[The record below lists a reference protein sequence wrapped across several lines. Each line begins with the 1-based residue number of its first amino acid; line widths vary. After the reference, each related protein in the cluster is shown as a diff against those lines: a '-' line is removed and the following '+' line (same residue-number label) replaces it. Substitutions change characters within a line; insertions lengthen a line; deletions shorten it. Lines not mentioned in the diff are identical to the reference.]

1 MIIFDGEK
9 YSCAA
14 CIRGHRSTTC
24 KHSDRMLVKVRTRG
38 RPSPMD
44 IRKVILVD
52 AGSQVPVEDEE
63 PWDECCDGGK
73 TCGKMDRQPILF
85 LKALKTQKALLVDGT
100 LKIMIEDRT
109 NSDGVDKRFKFVTEK
124 EFLLQYAD
132 LLEARDGC
140 GCQRRGKRARVEC
153 GGSTETSSP
162 HVVEPYTYKGVYL
175 STQCS
180 CDDSNCQCANCLI
193 HRKEEELDQFIR
205 QSGVPLTSVD
215 LDERK
220 PLEPAR
226 CCSDKAFELLG
237 DGYVAKENTGCICS
251 PVSCMCKDCEIHT
264 EEVVSMNK
272 LLLHGILNTPLK
284 RKMAI
289 QYKGKLINSK
299 FWWDILYLQCSVA
312 REPQLEALDLLQ
324 WFDNIIETHGAALPD
339 AQPATTELD
348 YMLGKLS

>member
-52 AGSQVPVEDEE
+52 AGSQVPMEDEDTE
-63 PWDECCDGGK
+63 ECCDGGK

-85 LKALKTQKALLVDGT
+85 LKALKTQKALLVDGA
-100 LKIMIEDRT
+100 LKIMIEDRA

-124 EFLLQYAD
+124 EFLLQNAD
-132 LLEARDGC
+132 MLEARDGC
-140 GCQRRGKRARVEC
+140 GCQRPGKRARVGC
-153 GGSTETSSP
+153 STGAGSP
-162 HVVEPYTYKGVYL
+162 HAVEPYTYKGVYL

-180 CDDSNCQCANCLI
+180 CDDSACQCANCLI

-215 LDERK
+215 LEDRK
-220 PLEPAR
+220 PAEAGA
-226 CCSDKAFELLG
+226 CCGDRASGLLG
-237 DGYVAKENTGCICS
+237 YDYAANERTSCACS
-251 PVSCMCKDCEIHT
+251 PVSCMCKDCEIHA
-264 EEVVSMNK
+264 EEVVSMNR

-284 RKMAI
+284 RKMSI

-299 FWWDILYLQCSVA
+299 FWWDILYLQCAVA

-339 AQPATTELD
+339 AEPAATGLD